1 MSERAP
7 ASPLRY
13 PVPWKALSVLGP
25 HIVRRTRGD
34 TDWIAARFVAAM
46 NPPPRYAGIE
56 NIPAAPPFVVAANH
70 YQRRGL
76 WIAHAASAIS
86 LAVES
91 RTGPL
96 DPTVRWLV
104 TANWPPLRL
113 GPVRIPSPGDWL
125 LPRVAN
131 AFGYYSVPFAGT
143 SPARTAK
150 ALRRMLRDIRRQPFV
165 AGIFPEGANGAAD
178 SSHPPLPGI
187 ERFLVLL
194 ARAAMPVI
202 PARVSEADGRF
213 VIHFGAAIAPSALL
227 HSADAAILTME
238 AIASLP
244 TSR

>member
-1 MSERAP
+1 MSERAR
-7 ASPLRY
+7 PLRY

-25 HIVRRTRGD
+25 HIARSTRGD
-34 TDWIAARFVAAM
+34 TDWIAAQFVAAM
-46 NPPPRYAGIE
+46 NPPPRYVGLE
-56 NIPAAPPFVVAANH
+56 NIPAVPPFIVAANH

-86 LAVES
+86 MAVES

-113 GPVRIPSPGDWL
+113 GPVRISSPGDWL

-143 SPARTAK
+143 NPARTAQ
-150 ALRRMLRDIRRQPFV
+150 ALRRMLRELRHRPFV
-165 AGIFPEGANGAAD
+165 AGIFPEGADGTAD
-178 SSHPPLPGI
+178 CAHPPLPGI

-194 ARAAMPVI
+194 ARSGAPVI
-202 PARVSEADGRF
+202 PARVSEANGRF
-213 VIHFGAAIAPSALL
+213 VVHFGAAIAPPALL
-227 HSADAAILTME
+227 RSDKAAVLTMQ

-244 TSR
+244 SSN